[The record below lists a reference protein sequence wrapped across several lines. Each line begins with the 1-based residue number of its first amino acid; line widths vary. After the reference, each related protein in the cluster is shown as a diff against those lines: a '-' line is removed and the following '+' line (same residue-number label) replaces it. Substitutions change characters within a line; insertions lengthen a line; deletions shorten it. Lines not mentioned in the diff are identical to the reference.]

1 MRKGKI
7 TLIIS
12 IGLSCFI
19 LSMVMFM
26 QFKIINQTD
35 ITSIE
40 TMREEDLRTTL
51 ADLKGKTSEIEQKYE
66 EVQNTLN
73 EYKTKSESNNETA
86 DLLKSELDKSNLILG
101 LTDVEGEGITITIN
115 EDRNNGQ
122 AVTATDLLIIVNA
135 LRDGGAEA
143 ISINNERIVAMS
155 DIVYINETFVKI
167 NGQRILAPYVIKAI
181 GNTTYLESS
190 VSGNGGHVD
199 KLKKSG
205 YSIDIDDKTKKIE
218 IPKYE
223 DEISSKY
230 IN

>member
-19 LSMVMFM
+19 LSLVMFM
-26 QFKIINQTD
+26 QFKIIDQTD

-51 ADLKGKTSEIEQKYE
+51 LEEKEKYTEIEQKYE
-66 EVQNTLN
+66 EVKKTLS
-73 EYKTKSESNNETA
+73 EYKDKSQSNNETA
-86 DLLKSELDKSNLILG
+86 ELLKKELDKSSLILG

-115 EDRNNGQ
+115 EDRDNGQ
-122 AVTATDLLIIVNA
+122 TITATDLLIIVNA
-135 LRDGGAEA
+135 LRDAGAEA
-143 ISINNERIVAMS
+143 ISIKDERIISMS
-155 DIVYINETFVKI
+155 DIVYINDTFIKI
-167 NGQRILAPYVIKAI
+167 NGQRIVAPYIIKAI

-205 YSIDIDDKTKKIE
+205 YSIEIDNNSKKIK

>member
-19 LSMVMFM
+19 LSLVMFM
-26 QFKIINQTD
+26 QFKIIDQTD

-51 ADLKGKTSEIEQKYE
+51 LEEKEKYTEIEQKYE
-66 EVQNTLN
+66 EVKKTLS
-73 EYKTKSESNNETA
+73 EYKDKSQSNNETA
-86 DLLKSELDKSNLILG
+86 ALLKTELDKSSLILG
-101 LTDVEGEGITITIN
+101 LTDVEGEGITIKIN
-115 EDRNNGQ
+115 EDRDNGQ
-122 AVTATDLLIIVNA
+122 TITATDLLIIVNA
-135 LRDGGAEA
+135 LRDAGAEA
-143 ISINNERIVAMS
+143 ISINDERIISMS
-155 DIVYINETFVKI
+155 DIVYINDTFVKI
-167 NGQRILAPYVIKAI
+167 NGQRIIAPYIINAI

-205 YSIDIDDKTKKIE
+205 YSIEIENSKKIK
-218 IPKYE
+218 IQKYE

>member
-19 LSMVMFM
+19 LSLVMFM
-26 QFKIINQTD
+26 QFKIIDQTD

-51 ADLKGKTSEIEQKYE
+51 LEEKEKYTEIEQKYE
-66 EVQNTLN
+66 EVKKTLS
-73 EYKTKSESNNETA
+73 EYKDKSQSNNETA
-86 DLLKSELDKSNLILG
+86 ELLKKELDKSSLILG
-101 LTDVEGEGITITIN
+101 LTDVEGEGIIITIN

-122 AVTATDLLIIVNA
+122 TITATDLLIIVNA
-135 LRDGGAEA
+135 LRDAGAEA
-143 ISINNERIVAMS
+143 ISINKERIISMS
-155 DIVYINETFVKI
+155 DIVYINDTFVKI
-167 NGQRILAPYVIKAI
+167 NGQRIIAPYIISAI

-205 YSIDIDDKTKKIE
+205 YSIEIDNNSKKIK

>member
-19 LSMVMFM
+19 LSLVMFM
-26 QFKIINQTD
+26 QFKIIDQTD

-51 ADLKGKTSEIEQKYE
+51 LEEKEKYTEIEQKYE
-66 EVQNTLN
+66 EVKKTLS
-73 EYKTKSESNNETA
+73 EYKDKSQSNNETA
-86 DLLKSELDKSNLILG
+86 ELLKTELDKSSLILG

-122 AVTATDLLIIVNA
+122 TVTATDLLIIVNA
-135 LRDGGAEA
+135 LRDAGAEA
-143 ISINNERIVAMS
+143 ISINDERIISMS
-155 DIVYINETFVKI
+155 DIVYINDTFVKI
-167 NGQRILAPYVIKAI
+167 NGQRIIAPYIIRAI

-205 YSIDIDDKTKKIE
+205 YSIEIDNNSKKIK

>member
-12 IGLSCFI
+12 IALSCFI
-19 LSMVMFM
+19 LSLVMFM
-26 QFKIINQTD
+26 QFKIIDQTD

-51 ADLKGKTSEIEQKYE
+51 FEEKEKYTEIEQKYE
-66 EVQNTLN
+66 EVKKTLS
-73 EYKTKSESNNETA
+73 EYKDKSESNNETA
-86 DLLKSELDKSNLILG
+86 ELLKTELDKSNLILG

-122 AVTATDLLIIVNA
+122 TITATDLLIIVNA
-135 LRDGGAEA
+135 LRDAGAEA
-143 ISINNERIVAMS
+143 ISIKDERIISMS
-155 DIVYINETFVKI
+155 DIVYINDTFIKI

-205 YSIDIDDKTKKIE
+205 YSIEIDNKNKKIQ

-223 DEISSKY
+223 DEISSKH